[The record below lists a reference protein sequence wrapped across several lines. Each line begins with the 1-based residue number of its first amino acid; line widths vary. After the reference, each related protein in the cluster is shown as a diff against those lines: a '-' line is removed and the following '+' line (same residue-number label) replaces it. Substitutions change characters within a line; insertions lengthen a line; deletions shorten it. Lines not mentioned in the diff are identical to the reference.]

1 MSRVLL
7 KVRDLS
13 HVYGSRLVFKHVAFS
28 LEQGMA
34 VLVTGENGAGKSTLL
49 KCIAGLVRPVGGRI
63 DRHVGD
69 HEIAYMGHATFV
81 YPSMTA
87 VQNLQFWNSMYG
99 LGRSEKDLCALLD
112 RVHLKAHAFERV
124 RGFSRGMAQRLALA
138 RILLLGPKVILL
150 DEPST
155 GLDTGSCELL
165 FNEIETARHNGAGI
179 MWVSH
184 DIARDLEQTDHVL
197 RLAGKTMDFW
207 GTTRAFTKQV
217 CHVC

>member
-1 MSRVLL
+1 MSRVL
-7 KVRDLS
+7 VTVQDLY
-13 HVYGSRLVFKHVAFS
+13 HFYGSRLVFKHVAFS

-49 KCIAGLVRPVGGRI
+49 KCVAGLVRPSGGQVA
-63 DRHVGD
+63 RHVGD

-87 VQNLQFWNSMYG
+87 VQNLDFWNRMYG
-99 LGRSEKDLCALLD
+99 LGRCEKDLLALLE
-112 RVHLKAHAFERV
+112 RVSLKVHAFERA

-138 RILLLGPKVILL
+138 RILLLAPRVILL

-165 FNEIETARHNGAGI
+165 FHEIETARHNGAGI

-184 DIARDLEQTDHVL
+184 DISRDLAQTDHVL
-197 RLAGKTMDFW
+197 RLAGRAMDFW
-207 GTTRAFTKQV
+207 GTTRAFTEGGHDV
-217 CHVC
+217 H